1 MSIDTGAGD
10 YLRERQLAGLRRGR
24 GASYVNIAIALAV
37 MVAVNDARLSMPLV
51 GWFVALSTVVVGRTV
66 VTVVARRRG
75 VSPRG
80 QLCTHAAGA
89 TANGMAWVALPVILL
104 DSANGMEL
112 AFAGFVIAGMTA
124 GALSTLCWYRPAYLG
139 YTLTATV
146 TLAGVYVSQ
155 AETLYVVMG
164 ICTLLYAA
172 ILVSASATFAQQI
185 NELLRLKDDLEVERA
200 RLAAAREDLV
210 FADRTKWRTLA
221 HLSHVLRTPMNA
233 VIGFSDILQS
243 ERFGTLGSP
252 QYKQY
257 ASHIHSSGIRALRTI
272 DDILDASDAEAGT
285 LVLSVARI
293 DPLTVV
299 RDCVARHREAA
310 NRAGVAVEER
320 LPAALPSID
329 GDALR
334 VRQMI
339 DSLLDNAIRYALPGG
354 RVSVSARRDGA
365 DWVEISI
372 ADTGRGIP
380 SDRIVDAVRPF
391 VRLDDPMTQGHECVG
406 VGLSLTRR
414 LVELH
419 GGRFELQSPGAGG
432 TVATL
437 RLPVPEVEAP
447 DGHPGDHA
455 IPDARYTA
463 DPAGSGRDSAVE
475 PPPAGQAFASA

>member
-80 QLCTHAAGA
+80 QLWTHAAGA
-89 TANGMAWVALPVILL
+89 TANGMAWAALPVILL

-185 NELLRLKDDLEVERA
+185 NELLRLKDYLEV
-200 RLAAAREDLV
+200 
-210 FADRTKWRTLA
+210 
-221 HLSHVLRTPMNA
+221 
-233 VIGFSDILQS
+233 
-243 ERFGTLGSP
+243 
-252 QYKQY
+252 
-257 ASHIHSSGIRALRTI
+257 
-272 DDILDASDAEAGT
+272 
-285 LVLSVARI
+285 
-293 DPLTVV
+293 
-299 RDCVARHREAA
+299 
-310 NRAGVAVEER
+310 
-320 LPAALPSID
+320 
-329 GDALR
+329 
-334 VRQMI
+334 
-339 DSLLDNAIRYALPGG
+339 
-354 RVSVSARRDGA
+354 
-365 DWVEISI
+365 
-372 ADTGRGIP
+372 
-380 SDRIVDAVRPF
+380 
-391 VRLDDPMTQGHECVG
+391 
-406 VGLSLTRR
+406 
-414 LVELH
+414 
-419 GGRFELQSPGAGG
+419 
-432 TVATL
+432 
-437 RLPVPEVEAP
+437 
-447 DGHPGDHA
+447 
-455 IPDARYTA
+455 
-463 DPAGSGRDSAVE
+463 
-475 PPPAGQAFASA
+475 